1 MKDQL
6 SKNEIR
12 GIFMRNG
19 FTVKEGCEDLKDY
32 VYAAAY
38 DLLKAQEERHRTIE
52 ARLSS
57 IEKLLSADKID
68 WGGKVQTY
76 NFGKRLKEL
85 RSQRSLTQSELEK
98 LCGLPSMVLP
108 HYENGT
114 RKPGLDNIL
123 LICKGLK
130 CSATDLLCI

>member
-1 MKDQL
+1 MAL
-6 SKNEIR
+6 SVILFYNRVKQMTGEI
-12 GIFMRNG
+12 
-19 FTVKEGCEDLKDY
+19 
-32 VYAAAY
+32 
-38 DLLKAQEERHRTIE
+38 
-52 ARLSS
+52 
-57 IEKLLSADKID
+57 
-68 WGGKVQTY
+68 KVQTY

-85 RSQRSLTQSELEK
+85 RNQRSLTQSELEK

>member
-1 MKDQL
+1 MIEQL

-19 FTVKEGCEDLKDY
+19 FTVKEGCDDLKDY

-57 IEKLLSADKID
+57 IEKLLSAESKPDKHEPEWRPMSEAPCGIGP
-68 WGGKVQTY
+68 GGIGQIKD
-76 NFGKRLKEL
+76 
-85 RSQRSLTQSELEK
+85 
-98 LCGLPSMVLP
+98 
-108 HYENGT
+108 
-114 RKPGLDNIL
+114 RK
-123 LICKGLK
+123 
-130 CSATDLLCI
+130 SVV